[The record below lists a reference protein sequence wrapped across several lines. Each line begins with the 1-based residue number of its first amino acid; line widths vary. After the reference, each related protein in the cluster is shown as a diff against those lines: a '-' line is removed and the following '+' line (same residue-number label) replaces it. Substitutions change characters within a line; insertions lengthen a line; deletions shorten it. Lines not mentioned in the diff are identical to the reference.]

1 MCVIERDGERESV
14 RACVCVCVREGG
26 GGLKN
31 QVSEKETDNSV
42 IELNHMSYIIIIYL
56 PPLLASQSF
65 TAESAPLEAILVKR

>member
-14 RACVCVCVREGG
+14 RACVCVCERGG
-26 GGLKN
+26 WGIEKSS
-31 QVSEKETDNSV
+31 QKETDNSV